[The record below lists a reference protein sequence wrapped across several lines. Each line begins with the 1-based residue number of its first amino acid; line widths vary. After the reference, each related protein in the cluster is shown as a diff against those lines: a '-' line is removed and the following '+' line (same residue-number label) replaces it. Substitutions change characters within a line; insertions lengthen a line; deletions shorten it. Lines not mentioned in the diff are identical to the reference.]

1 MTKLG
6 NLALLAIRLGV
17 GGTLI
22 AHGTQKLFG
31 WFDGPGLDRAAEG
44 YAGMGFPDGR
54 RAAQMSGLAEAAGG
68 ASLVLGLGTGIGGAA
83 AAGNMAVAASV
94 HAPNGFFSTEG
105 GFEYPALL
113 GVASG
118 ALALGGAGKLSLDAA
133 TRNVFN
139 KPWMRVLALA
149 GSFGMAV
156 YTANSRQAPPAA
168 DATAADD

>member
-31 WFDGPGLDRAAEG
+31 WFDGPGLDGQAEVFT
-44 YAGMGFPDGR
+44 AMGFPDGK
-54 RAAQMSGLAEAAGG
+54 RAAQLSGLAEAAGG
-68 ASLVLGLGTGIGGAA
+68 ASMLVGLGTGIGGAA
-83 AAGNMAVAASV
+83 AAGNMAVAASTD
-94 HAPNGFFSTEG
+94 APNGFFNHQG

-113 GVASG
+113 GLASS
-118 ALALGGAGKLSLDAA
+118 ALALGGPGKISLDAA

-139 KPWMRVLALA
+139 KPWLRVIALA
-149 GSFGMAV
+149 SSFGFAV
-156 YTANSRQAPPAA
+156 YTANSRQPPPEAAP
-168 DATAADD
+168 TE